1 MKKIVL
7 FIISL
12 FIGFEVC
19 SAQKAEQTF
28 PITGKPILTVFTN
41 YKAGLGNVN
50 NVSEF
55 NLDRAFVGYEGFFA
69 KGFSA
74 KIVMNVETQSDDN
87 GNTKFNGYLKNAQ
100 VDWRGYGFF
109 MSVGL
114 VNLKQFSE
122 QENCW
127 GHRYVFKSFQEEYGI
142 VFCED
147 IGLVAGYEFSP
158 VISADIAFTNGE
170 GRKFKNMDNRYKYGA
185 GITLKPLKGLI
196 LRLYGDIYDI
206 PKYLEDNMVKRDK
219 QYSIASFAGYANKYF
234 SIGVEYNRV
243 FNYKFDSKQDA
254 NGYSAYT
261 TINITP
267 KMHIYGRFDYFDT
280 AGNMKY
286 DNEGHAII
294 CGFEYSPIKQ
304 IRISPNY
311 QSWKSSKGKR
321 ENFLLLSVE
330 CKI

>member
-1 MKKIVL
+1 
-7 FIISL
+7 
-12 FIGFEVC
+12 
-19 SAQKAEQTF
+19 
-28 PITGKPILTVFTN
+28 
-41 YKAGLGNVN
+41 
-50 NVSEF
+50 
-55 NLDRAFVGYEGFFA
+55 
-69 KGFSA
+69 
-74 KIVMNVETQSDDN
+74 
-87 GNTKFNGYLKNAQ
+87 
-100 VDWRGYGFF
+100 
-109 MSVGL
+109 
-114 VNLKQFSE
+114 
-122 QENCW
+122 
-127 GHRYVFKSFQEEYGI
+127 
-142 VFCED
+142 
-147 IGLVAGYEFSP
+147 
-158 VISADIAFTNGE
+158 
-170 GRKFKNMDNRYKYGA
+170 MDNRYKYGA